1 MSHELK
7 RPAPFPINEDLFNP
21 ITHTL
26 REGLKEKEDFE
37 FVSLETY
44 SIFREF

>member
-1 MSHELK
+1 
-7 RPAPFPINEDLFNP
+7 
-21 ITHTL
+21 L